1 MLCRLSRESSPLA
14 RDTLVVAI
22 LLLLHVIG
30 LADVIGVNGSD
41 IIGVIIVDVIGPIDL
56 VVSYLIL
63 S

>member
-22 LLLLHVIG
+22 LLLRVIG
-30 LADVIGVNGSD
+30 LADGIVVNGSD
-41 IIGVIIVDVIGPIDL
+41 IVGVIVVYVIGLIDL

>member
-22 LLLLHVIG
+22 LLLRVIG
-30 LADVIGVNGSD
+30 LADGSVVNGSD
-41 IIGVIIVDVIGPIDL
+41 IVGVIVVDVIGPIDL
-56 VVSYLIL
+56 VVSNLIL

>member
-14 RDTLVVAI
+14 SDTLVVAI
-22 LLLLHVIG
+22 LLLRVIG
-30 LADVIGVNGSD
+30 LADGIVVNGSD
-41 IIGVIIVDVIGPIDL
+41 IVGVIVVDVIGPIDL

>member
-22 LLLLHVIG
+22 LLLRVIG
-30 LADVIGVNGSD
+30 LADGIVVNGSD
-41 IIGVIIVDVIGPIDL
+41 IVGVIVVDVIGPIDL

>member
-22 LLLLHVIG
+22 LLLRVIG
-30 LADVIGVNGSD
+30 LADGPVVNGSD
-41 IIGVIIVDVIGPIDL
+41 IVGVIVVDVIGPIDL